1 MVKLLALVVSLLA
14 LVVSAVM
21 LHTGMQSLW
30 GWIAQTEHTGGVL
43 APIVSAEAHGIAAPV
58 VGTVLGF
65 AAHGGPIAEHF
76 ARYLMGGS

>member
-1 MVKLLALVVSLLA
+1 MFKIVA
-14 LVVSAVM
+14 LVVSAAM

-30 GWIAQTEHTGGVL
+30 TWVAATERTGGVL

-65 AAHGGPIAEHF
+65 AAHGGPYAEHL

>member
-1 MVKLLALVVSLLA
+1 MFKLLALVVSA
-14 LVVSAVM
+14 AM
-21 LHTGMQSLW
+21 LHYGMAHLW
-30 GWIAQTEHTGGVL
+30 TWVVQTERTGGVL

-65 AAHGGPIAEHF
+65 AAHGGPLVEHA